1 MAKGSARAYASADP
15 FVCRLMRPHVYSPD
29 NLIQLVALTG
39 TSRGQSLLP
48 ESRRQWKPGAGR
60 FEISPQS
67 HPDERPAVP
76 SIADDLRRPAG
87 QVDRVGG
94 IRYLPH
100 EWASAFASHLRQPQI
115 VAEETRTPSGVV
127 PREHVSRPGTGRRR
141 AILRAF
147 PSPGTLATCDA
158 PLGHPGGGV
167 ACVPC
172 GQSARCRLPAQREGR
187 EHGVYERPHEGRA
200 IQGSAPQPAQG

>member
-1 MAKGSARAYASADP
+1 MPRQTLSFARFMHP
-15 FVCRLMRPHVYSPD
+15 RVYSPD

-39 TSRGQSLLP
+39 KSRGQSLLP

-67 HPDERPAVP
+67 HPDERPAAP

-115 VAEETRTPSGVV
+115 FAEETRTPSGVV
-127 PREHVSRPGTGRRR
+127 PREHVSRPGTGRKR

-147 PSPGTLATCDA
+147 LSPGTLATCDA
-158 PLGHPGGGV
+158 PRPYRRRRRLRTVRSIGQMPPPGTT
-167 ACVPC
+167 
-172 GQSARCRLPAQREGR
+172 
-187 EHGVYERPHEGRA
+187 GRA
-200 IQGSAPQPAQG
+200 RAWRIRATA